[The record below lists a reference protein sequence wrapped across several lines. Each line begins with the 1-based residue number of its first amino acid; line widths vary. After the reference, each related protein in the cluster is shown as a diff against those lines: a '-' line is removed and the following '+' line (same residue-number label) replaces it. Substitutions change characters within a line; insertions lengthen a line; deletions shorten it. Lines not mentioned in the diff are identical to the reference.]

1 MLIIKI
7 NCKTNNRFVDARLR
21 SGHTSQVLMGDFV
34 VYNWLKKSHHLDYV
48 VIR

>member
-7 NCKTNNRFVDARLR
+7 NCKTNNRFVDARLQ

-34 VYNWLKKSHHLDYV
+34 VYNWLKKV
-48 VIR
+48 TTWIM